1 MRLLFLAEAVTLA
14 HVARPFALASG
25 LAAAGHD
32 IAIACAAS
40 YSRFASACG
49 LPVLALHSLQP
60 AQFLAALAA
69 GRPVYD
75 DATLVRYVDDD
86 LRLMRAFQ
94 PDLVVGDFRLS
105 LSVSA
110 RLAGVPYAAI
120 SNAYWSPACSLA
132 YPLPELPLTRH
143 LPLPLARVSL
153 QQYALLIRALRRTT
167 RDELWG
173 LCSRPLRLGS
183 FGHCAV
189 QLVACRNL
197 EQGLRATEKC
207 GTAPPALGDVWY

>member
-14 HVARPFALASG
+14 HVARPIALASG

-110 RLAGVPYAAI
+110 RGNGSSSTAFATRPISCTAGAGSTTTPMYFG
-120 SNAYWSPACSLA
+120 
-132 YPLPELPLTRH
+132 PLLR
-143 LPLPLARVSL
+143 
-153 QQYALLIRALRRTT
+153 LLIGDTSPDTSTSSTT
-167 RDELWG
+167 TASL
-173 LCSRPLRLGS
+173 L
-183 FGHCAV
+183 
-189 QLVACRNL
+189 
-197 EQGLRATEKC
+197 
-207 GTAPPALGDVWY
+207 APPA